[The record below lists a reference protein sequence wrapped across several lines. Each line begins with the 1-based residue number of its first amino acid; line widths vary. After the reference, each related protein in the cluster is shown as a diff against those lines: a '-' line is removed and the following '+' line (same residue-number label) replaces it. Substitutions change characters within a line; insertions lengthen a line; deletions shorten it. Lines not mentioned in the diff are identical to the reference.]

1 MLGSPYHRIASII
14 EKWGPLEDGGN
25 VQESPAR
32 LAEYFNSLNKNALTT
47 LERQLAAST
56 VVWSLLMALNQ
67 LNIHEEALTDENQLL
82 RDRVEELERQVA
94 KT

>member
-1 MLGSPYHRIASII
+1 M
-14 EKWGPLEDGGN
+14 GPLPDGGN

-56 VVWSLLMALNQ
+56 VVWSLLMALNW
-67 LNIHEEALTDENQLL
+67 LNITEAARTDEN
-82 RDRVEELERQVA
+82 
-94 KT
+94 